1 MITIKKGLD
10 LPINGTPSDT
20 ISEHTPSHIA
30 LIGYDYIG
38 MRPTMLVKEG
48 DKVAK
53 GQALFEDKK
62 RAGVLHTAPASGRIV
77 AINRG
82 ERRVFESI
90 VIEKSGNDEINFD
103 AFSEDTLHNLPRQT
117 VVDNLVKSG
126 EWTAFRTRPFSR
138 TPFIDSVPSAIFVTA
153 IDTNPLALD
162 PMLVLK
168 DEMTSFN
175 HGLSVLSVLSPTT
188 FVCHHGKDNLTR
200 VSNLNAHN
208 QTTYH
213 AFGGVHPAG
222 LAGTHIHFLHPLARG
237 VTVWTI
243 NYQDVIAIGKLFTT
257 GKLFTDR
264 LIALGGPAVKN
275 PRLIKTT
282 RGADLADLTK
292 DELYDG
298 THRIISGS
306 VLSGRAYS
314 PTTAHLGRFAGQI
327 SVLPEGFERP
337 SFHFFALGRNRFSAL
352 PIYISQFFK
361 GKKYNFT
368 TSTNGSPRAM
378 VPIGSFE
385 KVMPQDYLP
394 TQLLR
399 ALIVEDIAVAVDLGA
414 LELDEEDVALCT
426 FVSPGKYEFGDILR
440 DNLTRIEAEG

>member
-1 MITIKKGLD
+1 MIIKKGLD
-10 LPINGTPSDT
+10 IPINGAPSGVIDT
-20 ISEHTPSHIA
+20 HTPSHIA

-48 DKVAK
+48 DRVAK

-62 RAGVLHTAPASGRIV
+62 RVGVIHTAPASGRIV

-82 ERRVFESI
+82 QRRVFESI
-90 VIEKSGNDEINFD
+90 VIEIDPLGNELEFTRFDGDEL
-103 AFSEDTLHNLPRQT
+103 SELDRQV

-138 TPFIDSVPSAIFVTA
+138 TPFIDSTPSAIFVTA
-153 IDTNPLALD
+153 MDTNPLALD
-162 PMLVLK
+162 PMLVLN

-200 VSNLNAHN
+200 VARLAPHN

-237 VTVWTI
+237 ASVWTI

-257 GKLFTDR
+257 GRLYTDR

-282 RGADLADLTK
+282 RGADLADLTRG
-292 DELYDG
+292 ELYDG
-298 THRIISGS
+298 DMRIISGS
-306 VLSGRAYS
+306 VLSGRKYS
-314 PTTAHLGRFAGQI
+314 PSVAHLGRFHTQV
-327 SVLPEGFERP
+327 SVLPEGYERP
-337 SFHFFALGRNRFSAL
+337 SFHFFSAGVNRFSSL
-352 PIYISQFFK
+352 PIYVSQFFK
-361 GKKYNFT
+361 SKKYNFT

-385 KVMPQDYLP
+385 KIMPQDYLP

-399 ALIVEDIAVAVDLGA
+399 ALIVEDIATAVDLGA

-440 DNLTRIEAEG
+440 DNLTRIEMEG

>member
-103 AFSEDTLHNLPRQT
+103 AFGEDTLHNLPRQT

-138 TPFIDSVPSAIFVTA
+138 TPFIDSVPSAIFVNA
-153 IDTNPLALD
+153 MDTNPLALD

>member
-10 LPINGTPSDT
+10 LPINGAPTDD
-20 ISEHTPSHIA
+20 ISHHSPSHVA

-38 MRPTMLVKEG
+38 MRPTMLVAEG

-62 RAGVLHTAPASGRIV
+62 RAGVVHTAPASGRIV

-103 AFSEDTLHNLPRQT
+103 AFGEDTLHNLPRQT

-138 TPFIDSVPSAIFVTA
+138 TPFIDSVPSAIFVNA
-153 IDTNPLALD
+153 MDTNPLALD

-200 VSNLNAHN
+200 VSNLNANN

>member
-10 LPINGTPSDT
+10 LPINGAPTDD
-20 ISEHTPSHIA
+20 ISHHSPSHVA

-38 MRPTMLVKEG
+38 MRPTMLVAEG
-48 DKVAK
+48 DTVAK

-103 AFSEDTLHNLPRQT
+103 AFGEDTLHNLPRQT

-188 FVCHHGKDNLTR
+188 FVCHHGKDKLTR

-314 PTTAHLGRFAGQI
+314 PTTAYLGRFAGQI

-385 KVMPQDYLP
+385 NVMPQDYLP

-440 DNLTRIEAEG
+440 DNLTRIEMEG

>member
-38 MRPTMLVKEG
+38 MRPTMLVAEG
-48 DKVAK
+48 DTVAK

-90 VIEKSGNDEINFD
+90 VIEKSGNDEIDFD
-103 AFSEDTLHNLPRQT
+103 AFGEDTLHNLPRQT

>member
-38 MRPTMLVKEG
+38 MRPTMLVAEG
-48 DKVAK
+48 DTVAK

-62 RAGVLHTAPASGRIV
+62 RAGVLYTAPASGRIV

-103 AFSEDTLHNLPRQT
+103 AFGEDTLHNLPRQT

-138 TPFIDSVPSAIFVTA
+138 TPFIDSVPSAIFVNA
-153 IDTNPLALD
+153 MDTNPLALD